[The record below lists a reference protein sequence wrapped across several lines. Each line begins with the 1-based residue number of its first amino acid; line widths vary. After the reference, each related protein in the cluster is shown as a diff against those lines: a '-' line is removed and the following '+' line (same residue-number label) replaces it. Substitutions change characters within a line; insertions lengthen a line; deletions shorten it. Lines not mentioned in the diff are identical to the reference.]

1 MERIYDMVI
10 IGGGPAGYT
19 AALYA
24 SRAGLQV
31 VVIEKMAPGGQ
42 MTQTG
47 QIDNYPGFEEGIDGF
62 TLGMKMQQGAE
73 KYGTTTVYADVT
85 KVDLKSHL
93 KEVYMGDVMYRTR
106 TVVIATGAEP
116 RMLGVPKEQEFKGRG
131 IHYCAH
137 CDGFFY
143 KGKTV
148 MVVGGGNSAVADALY
163 LSRMAEKVIL
173 VHRRDALK
181 ATKIYQEQ
189 LRQTSNVEIHWNS
202 RVEELLLEEKLY
214 GVKLK
219 DTVNSEVTEVSC
231 DGVFVSIGRNPVTD
245 FVRGQLELD
254 EGGYIMAG
262 ETTRTDVSGVYAAGD
277 VRSKALRQV
286 VTATADGA
294 TAAHF
299 AEEYLRDA
307 ME

>member
-219 DTVNSEVTEVSC
+219 DTVNGEVTEVSC